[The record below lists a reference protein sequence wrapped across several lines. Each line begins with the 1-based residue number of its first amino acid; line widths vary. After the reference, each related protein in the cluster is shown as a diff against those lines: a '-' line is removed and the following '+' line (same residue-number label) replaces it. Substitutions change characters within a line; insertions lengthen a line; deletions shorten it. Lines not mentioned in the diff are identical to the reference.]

1 MNEGLALKLSF
12 TTDLDENIVMMKQ
25 LFVHDSTFIC
35 REVRSRGQPALR
47 MALFFFDGMVNS
59 QAINDSL
66 VKPVSLWTGAPLPMP
81 DVIRDV
87 LHIDDC
93 PFDPEPDKLLAAFLY
108 GDTIVLVDGDSR
120 PAVVNTKGFAKR
132 GPEEPDNEKVLRG
145 PREGF
150 TEAFMGNL
158 ALIRRRLRTPDLCF
172 EFSDIGSVTHTTVS
186 VCYID
191 GIADQTVLAE
201 VKKRLQ
207 DIPLDSILDANYLSE
222 IIRDNRFSPFPTT
235 GFTERPDIVAAK
247 LLEGRIAIVVDGTP
261 VVLTVPHILQETF
274 QANDDYYISFLY
286 TNLTR
291 WLRVLGFVLT
301 LTLPAVYVA
310 LLTWQQE
317 MLPTRLLFSIS
328 AARQGVPFPT
338 FTEAVGTLAVFEIL
352 KEAGTRT
359 PDTIGQALS
368 IVGGLVLGQAAV
380 DARFVSAP
388 MVIIIAF
395 SGVTAL
401 IVPKLRTATLLLR
414 FFLLVCAAV
423 LGLYGVLFGAC
434 LIVAHMCRLTSFG
447 VPYLTNVLAAE
458 KHSQRDVLLRFPWF
472 AMKPTHRFLA
482 GWRGVR
488 R

>member
-1 MNEGLALKLSF
+1 MNLSAFRF
-12 TTDLDENIVMMKQ
+12 TTNLDDNIKQMKEQ
-25 LFVHDSTFIC
+25 FSHDNTFIC
-35 REVRSRGQPALR
+35 RMVQGRGSPALR
-47 MALFFFDGMVNS
+47 AALFFFDGMVESSN
-59 QAINDSL
+59 INESII
-66 VKPVSLWTGAPLPMP
+66 KPISLWEEAPLPM
-81 DVIRDV
+81 DAVIDEV

-93 PFDPEPDKLLAAFLY
+93 PFDPPVDKLVSAFLY

-132 GPEEPDNEKVLRG
+132 GPDEPDNEKVLRG

-150 TEAFMGNL
+150 TETFMGNL

-172 EFSDIGSVTHTTVS
+172 EFSQVGSVSHTTVS
-186 VCYID
+186 VCYIN
-191 GIADQTVLAE
+191 GIADQTVLQA
-201 VKKRLQ
+201 VKQRLKQ
-207 DIPLDSILDANYLSE
+207 IELDAVLDANYLSE
-222 IIRDNRFSPFPTT
+222 LMRDDRFSPFPTT

-274 QANDDYYISFLY
+274 QANDDYYISYLY

-301 LTLPAVYVA
+301 ITLPAIYVA
-310 LLTWQQE
+310 LLTWHQE
-317 MLPTRLLFSIS
+317 MIPTRLLFSI
-328 AARQGVPFPT
+328 AASRQGVPFTT
-338 FTEAVGTLAVFEIL
+338 FTEAVGILIIFEIL

-359 PDTIGQALS
+359 PETIGQALS

-380 DARFVSAP
+380 EARFASAP
-388 MVIIIAF
+388 MVIVIAF

-414 FFLLVCAAV
+414 FFLLICAAI
-423 LGLYGVLFGAC
+423 LGLYGILLGLAC
-434 LIVAHMCRLTSFG
+434 ILAHVCRLTSFG
-447 VPYLTNVLAAE
+447 IPYLTNILAAE
-458 KHSQRDVLLRFPWF
+458 KHNGQDVLFRFPWF
-472 AMKPTHRFLA
+472 AMKPDKRFLA
-482 GWRGVR
+482 GWNEVR

>member
-1 MNEGLALKLSF
+1 MNLSAFRF
-12 TTDLDENIVMMKQ
+12 TTNLDDNIKQMKEQ
-25 LFVHDSTFIC
+25 FSHDNTFIC
-35 REVRSRGQPALR
+35 RMVQGRGSPALR
-47 MALFFFDGMVNS
+47 AALFFFDGMVESSN
-59 QAINDSL
+59 INESII
-66 VKPVSLWTGAPLPMP
+66 KPISLWEEAPLPM
-81 DVIRDV
+81 DAVIDEV

-93 PFDPEPDKLLAAFLY
+93 PFDPPVDKLVSAFLY

-120 PAVVNTKGFAKR
+120 PAIVNTKGFAKR
-132 GPEEPDNEKVLRG
+132 GPDEPDNEKVLRG

-172 EFSDIGSVTHTTVS
+172 EFSQVGSVSHTTVS
-186 VCYID
+186 VCYIN
-191 GIADQTVLAE
+191 GIADQTVLQA
-201 VKKRLQ
+201 VKQRLKQ
-207 DIPLDSILDANYLSE
+207 IELDAVLDANYLSE
-222 IIRDNRFSPFPTT
+222 LMRDDRFSPFPTT

-274 QANDDYYISFLY
+274 QANDDYYISYLY

-301 LTLPAVYVA
+301 ITLPAIYVA
-310 LLTWQQE
+310 LLTWHQE
-317 MLPTRLLFSIS
+317 MIPTRLLFSI
-328 AARQGVPFPT
+328 AASRQGVPFTT
-338 FTEAVGTLAVFEIL
+338 FTEAVGILIIFEIL

-359 PDTIGQALS
+359 PETIGQALS

-380 DARFVSAP
+380 EARFASAP
-388 MVIIIAF
+388 MVIVIAF

-414 FFLLVCAAV
+414 FFLLICAAI
-423 LGLYGVLFGAC
+423 LGLYGVLLGLAC
-434 LIVAHMCRLTSFG
+434 ILAHVCRLTSFG
-447 VPYLTNVLAAE
+447 IPYLTNILAGE
-458 KHSQRDVLLRFPWF
+458 KHNGQDVLFRFPWF
-472 AMKPTHRFLA
+472 AMKPDKRFLA
-482 GWRGVR
+482 GWNEVR

>member
-1 MNEGLALKLSF
+1 MNLSAFRF
-12 TTDLDENIVMMKQ
+12 TTNLDDNIKQMKEQ
-25 LFVHDSTFIC
+25 FSHDNTFIC
-35 REVRSRGQPALR
+35 RMVQGRGSPALR
-47 MALFFFDGMVNS
+47 AALFFFDGMVESRN
-59 QAINDSL
+59 INESII
-66 VKPVSLWTGAPLPMP
+66 KPISLWEGAPLPMES
-81 DVIRDV
+81 VIDEV

-93 PFDPEPDKLLAAFLY
+93 PFDPPVDKLVSAFLY

-132 GPEEPDNEKVLRG
+132 GPDEPDNEKVLRG

-172 EFSDIGSVTHTTVS
+172 EFSQIGSVSHTTVS
-186 VCYID
+186 VCYIN
-191 GIADQTVLAE
+191 GIADQTVLQA
-201 VKKRLQ
+201 VKQRLKQ
-207 DIPLDSILDANYLSE
+207 IELDAVLDANYLSE
-222 IIRDNRFSPFPTT
+222 LMRDDRFSPFPTT

-274 QANDDYYISFLY
+274 QANDDYYISYLY

-301 LTLPAVYVA
+301 ITLPAIYVA
-310 LLTWQQE
+310 LLTWHQE
-317 MLPTRLLFSIS
+317 MIPTRLLFSI
-328 AARQGVPFPT
+328 AASRQGVPFTT
-338 FTEAVGTLAVFEIL
+338 FTEAVGILIIFEIL

-359 PDTIGQALS
+359 PETIGQALS

-380 DARFVSAP
+380 DARFASAP
-388 MVIIIAF
+388 MVIVIAF

-414 FFLLVCAAV
+414 FFLLICAAI
-423 LGLYGVLFGAC
+423 LGLYGILLGLAC
-434 LIVAHMCRLTSFG
+434 ILAHVCRLTSFG
-447 VPYLTNVLAAE
+447 IPYLTNILAGE
-458 KHSQRDVLLRFPWF
+458 KHNGQDVLFRFPWF
-472 AMKPTHRFLA
+472 AMKPDKRFLA
-482 GWRGVR
+482 GWNEVR

>member
-1 MNEGLALKLSF
+1 MNLSAFRF
-12 TTDLDENIVMMKQ
+12 TTNLDDNIKQMKEQ
-25 LFVHDSTFIC
+25 FSHDNTFIC
-35 REVRSRGQPALR
+35 RMVQGRGSPALR
-47 MALFFFDGMVNS
+47 AALFFFDGMVESSN
-59 QAINDSL
+59 INESII
-66 VKPVSLWTGAPLPMP
+66 KPISLWEGAPLPMES
-81 DVIRDV
+81 VIDEV

-93 PFDPEPDKLLAAFLY
+93 PFDPPVDKLVSAFLY

-132 GPEEPDNEKVLRG
+132 GPDEPDNEKVLRG

-172 EFSDIGSVTHTTVS
+172 EFSQIGSVSHTTVS
-186 VCYID
+186 VCYIN
-191 GIADQTVLAE
+191 GIADQTVLQA
-201 VKKRLQ
+201 VKQRLKQ
-207 DIPLDSILDANYLSE
+207 IELDAVLDANYLSE
-222 IIRDNRFSPFPTT
+222 LMRDDRFSPFPTT

-274 QANDDYYISFLY
+274 QANDDYYISYLY

-301 LTLPAVYVA
+301 ITLPAIYVA
-310 LLTWQQE
+310 LLTWHQE
-317 MLPTRLLFSIS
+317 MIPTQLLFSI
-328 AARQGVPFPT
+328 AASRQGVPFTT
-338 FTEAVGTLAVFEIL
+338 FTEAVGILIIFEIL

-359 PDTIGQALS
+359 PETIGQALS

-380 DARFVSAP
+380 DARFASAP
-388 MVIIIAF
+388 MVIVIAF

-414 FFLLVCAAV
+414 FFLLICAAI
-423 LGLYGVLFGAC
+423 LGLYGILLGLAC
-434 LIVAHMCRLTSFG
+434 ILAHVCRLTSFG
-447 VPYLTNVLAAE
+447 IPYLTNILAGE
-458 KHSQRDVLLRFPWF
+458 KHNGQDVLFRFPWF
-472 AMKPTHRFLA
+472 AMKPDKRFLA
-482 GWRGVR
+482 GWNEVR

>member
-1 MNEGLALKLSF
+1 MELSF
-12 TTDLDENIVMMKQ
+12 TTDLDENIAMMKR
-25 LFVHDSTFIC
+25 LFVHDDTFIC
-35 REVRSRGQPALR
+35 REVRGQSALR
-47 MALFFFDGMVNS
+47 AALFFFDGMVNS
-59 QAINDSL
+59 QAINESI
-66 VKPVSLWTGAPLPMP
+66 VKPISLWTGNSLQMP
-81 DVIRDV
+81 DVIREV
-87 LHIDDC
+87 LQIDDC
-93 PFDPEPDKLLAAFLY
+93 PFDLKTDQLLAAFLY

-132 GPEEPDNEKVLRG
+132 GPDEPDNEKVLRG

-158 ALIRRRLRTPDLCF
+158 ALIRRRLRTPNLCF
-172 EFSDIGSVTHTTVS
+172 EFSGIGSVTHTTVS
-186 VCYID
+186 LCYIQ
-191 GIADQTVLAE
+191 GIADEAVLETVRQ
-201 VKKRLQ
+201 RLQ
-207 DIPLDSILDANYLSE
+207 DIPLDSILDANYLGE
-222 IIRDNRFSPFPTT
+222 IIRDNRFSPFPTV
-235 GFTERPDIVAAK
+235 GVTERPDIVAAK
-247 LLEGRIAIVVDGTP
+247 LLEGRVAIVVDGTP
-261 VVLTVPHILQETF
+261 VVLTAPHILQETF

-301 LTLPAVYVA
+301 LTLPAIYVA

-328 AARQGVPFPT
+328 AARQGVPFST
-338 FTEAVGTLAVFEIL
+338 FAEAVGTLAVFEIL

-368 IVGGLVLGQAAV
+368 IVGGLVLGQSAV

-414 FFLLVCAAV
+414 FFLLVCAAL
-423 LGLYGVLFGAC
+423 LGLYGVLFGGC
-434 LIVAHMCRLTSFG
+434 LILAHLCRLSSFG

-458 KHSQRDVLLRFPWF
+458 KHSRRDVLLRFPWF
-472 AMKPTHRFLA
+472 AMKPEHRFLA

>member
-1 MNEGLALKLSF
+1 MNLSAFQF
-12 TTDLDENIVMMKQ
+12 TTNLDDNVKRMKQ
-25 LFVHDSTFIC
+25 QFAHDNTFIC
-35 REVRSRGQPALR
+35 RMIQGRGSPALR
-47 MALFFFDGMVNS
+47 AALFFFDGMVESSN
-59 QAINDSL
+59 INESII
-66 VKPVSLWTGAPLPMP
+66 KPISLWEGSPLPM
-81 DVIRDV
+81 DAVIDEV

-93 PFDPEPDKLLAAFLY
+93 PFNPPADKLVSAFLY
-108 GDTIVLVDGDSR
+108 GDTIILVDGDSR

-132 GPEEPDNEKVLRG
+132 GPDEPDNEKVLRG

-172 EFSDIGSVTHTTVS
+172 EFSQVGSVSNTTVS
-186 VCYID
+186 ICYIQ
-191 GIADQTVLAE
+191 GIADQTVLQS
-201 VKKRLQ
+201 VKQRLKQ
-207 DIPLDSILDANYLSE
+207 IELDAILDANYLSE
-222 IIRDNRFSPFPTT
+222 LMRDDRFSPFPTT

-247 LLEGRIAIVVDGTP
+247 LLEGRIAIVIDGTP

-274 QANDDYYISFLY
+274 QANDDYYISYLY

-301 LTLPAVYVA
+301 ITLPAIYVA
-310 LLTWQQE
+310 LLTWHQE
-317 MLPTRLLFSIS
+317 LIPTRLLFSI
-328 AARQGVPFPT
+328 AASRQGVPFTT
-338 FTEAVGTLAVFEIL
+338 FTEAIGILIIFEIL

-359 PDTIGQALS
+359 PATIGQALS

-380 DARFVSAP
+380 DARFASAP

-414 FFLLVCAAV
+414 FFLLIGAAI
-423 LGLYGVLFGAC
+423 LGLYGVLLGLA
-434 LIVAHMCRLTSFG
+434 LILAHICRLTSFG
-447 VPYLTNVLAAE
+447 IPYLTNILSGE
-458 KHSQRDVLLRFPWF
+458 KHSGQDVLFRFPWF
-472 AMKPTHRFLA
+472 AMKPDKRFLA
-482 GWRGVR
+482 GWNGVR

>member
-1 MNEGLALKLSF
+1 MNLSAFRF
-12 TTDLDENIVMMKQ
+12 TTNLDDNIKQMKEQ
-25 LFVHDSTFIC
+25 FSHDNTFIC
-35 REVRSRGQPALR
+35 RMVQGRGSPALR
-47 MALFFFDGMVNS
+47 AALFFFDGMVESSN
-59 QAINDSL
+59 INESII
-66 VKPVSLWTGAPLPMP
+66 KPISLWEGAPLPMES
-81 DVIRDV
+81 VIDEV

-93 PFDPEPDKLLAAFLY
+93 PFDPPVDKLVSAFLY

-132 GPEEPDNEKVLRG
+132 GPDEPDNEKVLRG

-172 EFSDIGSVTHTTVS
+172 EFSQVGSVSHTTVS
-186 VCYID
+186 VCYIN
-191 GIADQTVLAE
+191 GIADQTVLQA
-201 VKKRLQ
+201 VKQRLKQ
-207 DIPLDSILDANYLSE
+207 IELDAVLDANYLSE
-222 IIRDNRFSPFPTT
+222 LMRDDRFSPFPTT

-274 QANDDYYISFLY
+274 QANDDYYISYLY

-301 LTLPAVYVA
+301 ITLPAIYVA
-310 LLTWQQE
+310 LLTWHQE
-317 MLPTRLLFSIS
+317 MIPTRLLFSI
-328 AARQGVPFPT
+328 AASRQGVPFTT
-338 FTEAVGTLAVFEIL
+338 FTEAVGILIIFEIL

-359 PDTIGQALS
+359 PETIGQALS

-380 DARFVSAP
+380 DARFASAP
-388 MVIIIAF
+388 MVIVIAF

-414 FFLLVCAAV
+414 FFLLICAAI
-423 LGLYGVLFGAC
+423 LGLYGILLGLAC
-434 LIVAHMCRLTSFG
+434 ILAHVCRLTSFG
-447 VPYLTNVLAAE
+447 IPYLTNILAGE
-458 KHSQRDVLLRFPWF
+458 KHNGQDVLFRFPWF
-472 AMKPTHRFLA
+472 AMKPDKRFLA
-482 GWRGVR
+482 GWNEVR

>member
-1 MNEGLALKLSF
+1 MNLSDLQF
-12 TTDLDENIVMMKQ
+12 TTDLDENIARMKA
-25 LFVHDSTFIC
+25 FFKHDNTFIC
-35 REVRSRGQPALR
+35 RVVQGRGSPPLR
-47 MALFFFDGMVNS
+47 AALFFFDGMVQS
-59 QAINDSL
+59 SAINESI
-66 VKPVSLWTGAPLPMP
+66 VKPISLWTGTPLPM
-81 DVIRDV
+81 DAVIDEV

-93 PFDPEPDKLLAAFLY
+93 PFDPPMEKLLSAFLY

-132 GPEEPDNEKVLRG
+132 GPDEPDNEKVLRG

-158 ALIRRRLRTPDLCF
+158 ALIRRRLRTPRLCF
-172 EFSDIGSVTHTTVS
+172 EFFEVGSVSHTTVS
-186 VCYID
+186 ICYID
-191 GIADQTVLAE
+191 GIADQTI
-201 VKKRLQ
+201 LQ
-207 DIPLDSILDANYLSE
+207 DVKRRVQSVELDAILDANYLNE
-222 IIRDNRFSPFPTT
+222 IIRDDRHSPFPTA

-261 VVLTVPHILQETF
+261 VTLTLPHILQETF
-274 QANDDYYISFLY
+274 QANDDYYISYLY

-301 LTLPAVYVA
+301 LTLPAMYVA
-310 LLTWQQE
+310 LLTWHQE
-317 MLPTRLLFSIS
+317 MIPTRLLFSI
-328 AARQGVPFPT
+328 AASRQGVPFTT
-338 FTEAVGTLAVFEIL
+338 FTEAVGTLIVFEIL

-380 DARFVSAP
+380 EARFVSAP
-388 MVIIIAF
+388 MVIVIAF

-401 IVPKLRTATLLLR
+401 IVPKLRTATLVFR

-423 LGLYGVLFGAC
+423 LGLYGVLLGWG
-434 LIVAHMCRLTSFG
+434 LILAHICGLTSFG
-447 VPYLTNVLAAE
+447 IPYLTNILSAE
-458 KHSQRDVLLRFPWF
+458 RHSSRDVLLRFPWF
-472 AMKPTHRFLA
+472 AMKPDRRFLA
-482 GWRGVR
+482 GWNGVR

>member
-1 MNEGLALKLSF
+1 MNLSAFRF
-12 TTDLDENIVMMKQ
+12 TTNLDDNIKQMKEQ
-25 LFVHDSTFIC
+25 FSHDNTFIC
-35 REVRSRGQPALR
+35 RMVQGRGSPALR
-47 MALFFFDGMVNS
+47 AALFFFDGMVESSN
-59 QAINDSL
+59 INESII
-66 VKPVSLWTGAPLPMP
+66 KPISLWEGAPLPMES
-81 DVIRDV
+81 VIDEV

-93 PFDPEPDKLLAAFLY
+93 PFDPPVDKLVSAFLY

-132 GPEEPDNEKVLRG
+132 GPDEPDNEKVLRG

-172 EFSDIGSVTHTTVS
+172 EFSQIGSVSHTTVS
-186 VCYID
+186 VCYIN
-191 GIADQTVLAE
+191 GIADQTVLQA
-201 VKKRLQ
+201 VKQRLKQ
-207 DIPLDSILDANYLSE
+207 IELDAVLDANYLSE
-222 IIRDNRFSPFPTT
+222 LMRDDRFSPFPTT

-274 QANDDYYISFLY
+274 QANDDYYISYLY

-301 LTLPAVYVA
+301 ITLPAIYVA
-310 LLTWQQE
+310 LLTWHQE
-317 MLPTRLLFSIS
+317 MIPTRLLFSI
-328 AARQGVPFPT
+328 AASRQGVPFTT
-338 FTEAVGTLAVFEIL
+338 FTEAVGILIIFEIL

-359 PDTIGQALS
+359 PETIGQALS

-380 DARFVSAP
+380 EARFASAP
-388 MVIIIAF
+388 MVIVIAF

-414 FFLLVCAAV
+414 FFLLICAAI
-423 LGLYGVLFGAC
+423 LGLYGILLGLAC
-434 LIVAHMCRLTSFG
+434 ILAHVCRLTSFG
-447 VPYLTNVLAAE
+447 IPYLTNILAGE
-458 KHSQRDVLLRFPWF
+458 KHNGQDVLFRFPWF
-472 AMKPTHRFLA
+472 AMKPDKRFLA
-482 GWRGVR
+482 GWNGVR

>member
-1 MNEGLALKLSF
+1 MNLSAFRF
-12 TTDLDENIVMMKQ
+12 TTNLDDNIKQMKEQ
-25 LFVHDSTFIC
+25 FSHDNTFIC
-35 REVRSRGQPALR
+35 RMVQGRGSPALR
-47 MALFFFDGMVNS
+47 AALFFFDGMVESSN
-59 QAINDSL
+59 INESII
-66 VKPVSLWTGAPLPMP
+66 KPISLWEGAPLPMES
-81 DVIRDV
+81 VIDEV

-93 PFDPEPDKLLAAFLY
+93 PFDPPVDKLVSAFLY

-120 PAVVNTKGFAKR
+120 PAIVNTKGFAKR
-132 GPEEPDNEKVLRG
+132 GPDEPDNEKVLRG

-172 EFSDIGSVTHTTVS
+172 EFSQVGSVSHTTVS
-186 VCYID
+186 VCYIN
-191 GIADQTVLAE
+191 GIADQTVLQA
-201 VKKRLQ
+201 VKQRLKQ
-207 DIPLDSILDANYLSE
+207 IELDAVLDANYLSE
-222 IIRDNRFSPFPTT
+222 LMRDDRFSPFPTT

-274 QANDDYYISFLY
+274 QANDDYYISYLY

-301 LTLPAVYVA
+301 ITLPAIYVA
-310 LLTWQQE
+310 LLTWHQE
-317 MLPTRLLFSIS
+317 MIPTRLLFSI
-328 AARQGVPFPT
+328 AASRQGVPFTT
-338 FTEAVGTLAVFEIL
+338 FTEAVGILIIFEIL

-359 PDTIGQALS
+359 PETIGQALS

-380 DARFVSAP
+380 EARFASAP
-388 MVIIIAF
+388 MVIVIAF

-414 FFLLVCAAV
+414 FFLLICAAI
-423 LGLYGVLFGAC
+423 LGLYGILLGLAC
-434 LIVAHMCRLTSFG
+434 ILAHVCRLTSFG
-447 VPYLTNVLAAE
+447 IPYLTNILAGE
-458 KHSQRDVLLRFPWF
+458 KHNGQDVLFRFPWF
-472 AMKPTHRFLA
+472 AMKPDKRFLA
-482 GWRGVR
+482 GWNEVR

>member
-1 MNEGLALKLSF
+1 MNLSAFRF
-12 TTDLDENIVMMKQ
+12 TTNLDDNIKQMKEQ
-25 LFVHDSTFIC
+25 FSHDNTFIC
-35 REVRSRGQPALR
+35 RMVQGRGSPALR
-47 MALFFFDGMVNS
+47 AALFFFDGMVESRN
-59 QAINDSL
+59 INESII
-66 VKPVSLWTGAPLPMP
+66 KPISLWEGAPLPMES
-81 DVIRDV
+81 VIDEV

-93 PFDPEPDKLLAAFLY
+93 PFDPPVDKLVSAFLY

-132 GPEEPDNEKVLRG
+132 GPDEPDNEKVLRG

-172 EFSDIGSVTHTTVS
+172 EFSQIGSVSHTTVS
-186 VCYID
+186 VCYIN
-191 GIADQTVLAE
+191 GIADQTVLQA
-201 VKKRLQ
+201 VKQRLKQ
-207 DIPLDSILDANYLSE
+207 IELDAVLDANYLSE
-222 IIRDNRFSPFPTT
+222 LMRDDRFSPFPTT

-274 QANDDYYISFLY
+274 QANDDYYISYLY

-301 LTLPAVYVA
+301 ITLPAIYVA
-310 LLTWQQE
+310 LLTWHQE
-317 MLPTRLLFSIS
+317 MIPTQLLFSI
-328 AARQGVPFPT
+328 AASRQGVPFTT
-338 FTEAVGTLAVFEIL
+338 FTEAVGILIIFEIL

-359 PDTIGQALS
+359 PETIGQALS

-380 DARFVSAP
+380 EARFASAP
-388 MVIIIAF
+388 MVIVIAF

-414 FFLLVCAAV
+414 FFLLICAAI
-423 LGLYGVLFGAC
+423 LGLYGILLGLAC
-434 LIVAHMCRLTSFG
+434 ILAHVCRLTSFG
-447 VPYLTNVLAAE
+447 IPYLTNILAGE
-458 KHSQRDVLLRFPWF
+458 KHNGQDVLFRFPWF
-472 AMKPTHRFLA
+472 AMKPDKRFLA
-482 GWRGVR
+482 GWNEVR

>member
-1 MNEGLALKLSF
+1 MNLSAFRF
-12 TTDLDENIVMMKQ
+12 TTNLDDNIKQMKEQ
-25 LFVHDSTFIC
+25 FSHDNTFIC
-35 REVRSRGQPALR
+35 RMVQGRGSPALR
-47 MALFFFDGMVNS
+47 AALFFFDGMVESRN
-59 QAINDSL
+59 INESII
-66 VKPVSLWTGAPLPMP
+66 KPISLWEGAPLPMES
-81 DVIRDV
+81 VIDEV

-93 PFDPEPDKLLAAFLY
+93 PFDPPVDKLVSAFLY

-132 GPEEPDNEKVLRG
+132 GPDEPDNEKVLRG

-172 EFSDIGSVTHTTVS
+172 EFSQIGSVSHTTVS
-186 VCYID
+186 VCYIN
-191 GIADQTVLAE
+191 GIADQAVLQA
-201 VKKRLQ
+201 VKQRLKQ
-207 DIPLDSILDANYLSE
+207 IELDAVLDANYLSE
-222 IIRDNRFSPFPTT
+222 LMRDDRFSPFPTT

-274 QANDDYYISFLY
+274 QANDDYYISYLY

-301 LTLPAVYVA
+301 ITLPAIYVA
-310 LLTWQQE
+310 LLTWHQE
-317 MLPTRLLFSIS
+317 MIPTRLLFSI
-328 AARQGVPFPT
+328 AASRQGVPFTT
-338 FTEAVGTLAVFEIL
+338 FTEAVGILIIFEIL

-359 PDTIGQALS
+359 PETIGQALS

-380 DARFVSAP
+380 EARFASAP
-388 MVIIIAF
+388 MVIVIAF

-414 FFLLVCAAV
+414 FFLLICAAI
-423 LGLYGVLFGAC
+423 LGLYGVLLGLAC
-434 LIVAHMCRLTSFG
+434 ILAHVCRLTSFG
-447 VPYLTNVLAAE
+447 IPYLTNILAGE
-458 KHSQRDVLLRFPWF
+458 KHNGQDVLFRFPWF
-472 AMKPTHRFLA
+472 AMKPDKRFLA
-482 GWRGVR
+482 GWNEVR

>member
-1 MNEGLALKLSF
+1 MNLSAFRF
-12 TTDLDENIVMMKQ
+12 TTNLDDNIKQMKEQ
-25 LFVHDSTFIC
+25 FSHDNTFIC
-35 REVRSRGQPALR
+35 RMVQGRGSPALR
-47 MALFFFDGMVNS
+47 AALFFFDGMVESSNITES
-59 QAINDSL
+59 II
-66 VKPVSLWTGAPLPMP
+66 KPISLWEEAPLPM
-81 DVIRDV
+81 DAVIDEV

-93 PFDPEPDKLLAAFLY
+93 PFDPPVDKLVSAFLY

-132 GPEEPDNEKVLRG
+132 GPDEPDNEKVLRG

-172 EFSDIGSVTHTTVS
+172 EFSQVGSVSHTTVS
-186 VCYID
+186 VCYIN
-191 GIADQTVLAE
+191 GIADQTVLQA
-201 VKKRLQ
+201 VKQRLKQ
-207 DIPLDSILDANYLSE
+207 IELDAVLDANYLSE
-222 IIRDNRFSPFPTT
+222 LMRDDRFSPFPTT

-274 QANDDYYISFLY
+274 QANDDYYISYLY

-301 LTLPAVYVA
+301 ITLPAIYVA
-310 LLTWQQE
+310 LLTWHQE
-317 MLPTRLLFSIS
+317 MIPTRLLFSI
-328 AARQGVPFPT
+328 AASRQGVPFTT
-338 FTEAVGTLAVFEIL
+338 FTEAVGILIIFEIL

-359 PDTIGQALS
+359 PETIGQALS

-380 DARFVSAP
+380 EARFASAP
-388 MVIIIAF
+388 MVIVIAF

-414 FFLLVCAAV
+414 FFLLICAAI
-423 LGLYGVLFGAC
+423 LGLYGILLGLAC
-434 LIVAHMCRLTSFG
+434 ILAHVCRLTSFG
-447 VPYLTNVLAAE
+447 IPYLTNILAGE
-458 KHSQRDVLLRFPWF
+458 KHNGQDVLFRFPWF
-472 AMKPTHRFLA
+472 AMKPDKRFLA
-482 GWRGVR
+482 GWNEVR